1 MRIVE
6 CGGMSRRTKSN
17 VKIANN
23 MPLYYFHLH
32 GSGARDEDGEQF
44 PDDECARKEARAV
57 ARDLSKNRNPAGHER
72 IVVTNGKA
80 EVIHEEPLFR
90 R

>member
-1 MRIVE
+1 
-6 CGGMSRRTKSN
+6 
-17 VKIANN
+17 
-23 MPLYYFHLH
+23 MPLYYFHLL
-32 GSGARDEDGEQF
+32 GSGARDEDGQQF
-44 PDDECARKEARAV
+44 SDDDSARDEARAV

-72 IVVTNGKA
+72 VVVTNASA